1 MRETVSLYKHYI
13 GVSVRSQVQ
22 YRASFLMLTLAT
34 LLTSGMEFLV
44 TWSLFDRFGSLAGWT
59 LAEAAVLYGIVN
71 VSFAL
76 AEGIARGFD
85 EFAIMIRGGT
95 FDRLLLRP
103 RGTALQVAG
112 SHIQL
117 LRVGRLAQ
125 GLVVFAWGAGVLEVV
140 WTLPRA
146 ALCLAAICGGAA
158 LFSELMVLQAT
169 FCFWSTESLEIFN
182 TMTYGGVETTQYPL
196 SIYRAELRQ
205 FFTYIV
211 PLATV
216 TYFPVLAILGRSDP
230 LGSTLAFQYASPLF
244 GFVFLVV
251 CLHVWEFGVRHYHS
265 TGS

>member
-1 MRETVSLYKHYI
+1 M
-13 GVSVRSQVQ
+13 Q
-22 YRASFLMLTLAT
+22 YRASFLMLALAT

-76 AEGIARGFD
+76 AEGFARGFD

-112 SHIQL
+112 QHLQL
-117 LRVGRLAQ
+117 LRIGRLSQ
-125 GLVVFAWGAGVLEVV
+125 GLIVLAWGAHALGVS
-140 WTLPRA
+140 WTAPRL
-146 ALCLAAICGGAA
+146 ALGLLAVAGGAA
-158 LFSELMVLQAT
+158 LFSGLMVLQAT

-182 TMTYGGVETTQYPL
+182 TVTYGGVETTQYPL
-196 SIYRAELRQ
+196 SIYRKEFRQ
-205 FFTYIV
+205 FFTYVV

-216 TYFPVLAILGRSDP
+216 TYYPVLAILGRADP
-230 LGSTLAFQYASPLF
+230 LGSSRTFQHLSPLF
-244 GFVFLVV
+244 GLIFMVISLQ
-251 CLHVWEFGVRHYHS
+251 VWKIGVRHYHS